1 MLYAYDQIFDVT
13 ENLENFCEAAFQ
25 HVLRWAPAACSR
37 GGVVAQ
43 RSRFDDCG
51 GRAGGRRGL
60 VDWVVRCTCA
70 ALGRAFRPL
79 VAAGS
84 LLDFTADTHGTRP
97 AGKPPERKDKEKA
110 AGRGGSLVGTRD
122 GTGSLVRAYLHSLCM
137 GLTSGLNA
145 C

>member
-1 MLYAYDQIFDVT
+1 
-13 ENLENFCEAAFQ
+13 
-25 HVLRWAPAACSR
+25 VLRWAPAACSR

-51 GRAGGRRGL
+51 GRASWSRGL
-60 VDWVVRCTCA
+60 GGALHLRRARPGLPA
-70 ALGRAFRPL
+70 ARG
-79 VAAGS
+79 GS
-84 LLDFTADTHGTRP
+84 LLDFTADTRGTRP